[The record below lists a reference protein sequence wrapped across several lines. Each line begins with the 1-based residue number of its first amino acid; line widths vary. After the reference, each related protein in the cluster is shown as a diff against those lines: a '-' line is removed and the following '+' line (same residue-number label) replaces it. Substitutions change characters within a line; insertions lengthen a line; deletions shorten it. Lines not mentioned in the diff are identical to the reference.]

1 MCLLDGLLLLPV
13 ALWQTGG
20 QYAPTGQ
27 DLIALLLIGVFTTAL
42 AFTMWVEGVA
52 RVRVQHSAILGLLSA
67 VASAGVRVP
76 APRSGALGLDGRRRR
91 AHPRGRRRRG
101 AARRRRAG
109 AGAAALTGRR
119 QPVIARAQAGR
130 DLTGYGLVAA
140 CFVLV
145 GLSGALVAWADAPAS
160 VLLVLRLGIA
170 AFALG
175 LVFARRRAFRTFLR
189 RDLWLRFLLMG
200 VLDGGSLL
208 AYFYAIRET
217 GVAVATFLLFV
228 QPVWVALL
236 APRLLRAPT
245 ERLVYLALGV
255 ALAGLGVIMA
265 PGFTGGG
272 VTFSAAGVAAG
283 LAAGVLYAFFQLL
296 VKDLTRQLP
305 STTIVT
311 LECTLDMVVILPLAL
326 WQWTSLGVVLTR
338 ARPGSPPSSWGSCAR
353 PSPTPSGWRVSA
365 GSRCST
371 APSSGSS
378 RRWSRRCSPGCC

>member
-1 MCLLDGLLLLPV
+1 MTDRP
-13 ALWQTGG
+13 
-20 QYAPTGQ
+20 
-27 DLIALLLIGVFTTAL
+27 
-42 AFTMWVEGVA
+42 
-52 RVRVQHSAILGLLSA
+52 
-67 VASAGVRVP
+67 
-76 APRSGALGLDGRRRR
+76 
-91 AHPRGRRRRG
+91 
-101 AARRRRAG
+101 
-109 AGAAALTGRR
+109 
-119 QPVIARAQAGR
+119 QPVIARRQAGR
-130 DLTGYGLVAA
+130 DLTGYGLVAG

-170 AFALG
+170 AAALG

-189 RDLWLRFLLMG
+189 RELWLRFLLMG

-272 VTFSAAGVAAG
+272 VTLSAAGVAAG

-311 LECTLDMVVILPLAL
+311 LECTLDAVVILPLAL
-326 WQWTSLGVVLTR
+326 WQWTSLGVVLTGR
-338 ARPGSPPSSWGSCAR
+338 DWVAAVVLGLVCTAVAYSIWVEGVGRIPVQHSAILGFLTPVVAPLFAWLLLREAVTPATVVGGVLILIAGALVVWWGGPEVEPEPPL
-353 PSPTPSGWRVSA
+353 
-365 GSRCST
+365 
-371 APSSGSS
+371 
-378 RRWSRRCSPGCC
+378 

>member
-1 MCLLDGLLLLPV
+1 M
-13 ALWQTGG
+13 
-20 QYAPTGQ
+20 
-27 DLIALLLIGVFTTAL
+27 
-42 AFTMWVEGVA
+42 
-52 RVRVQHSAILGLLSA
+52 
-67 VASAGVRVP
+67 
-76 APRSGALGLDGRRRR
+76 
-91 AHPRGRRRRG
+91 
-101 AARRRRAG
+101 
-109 AGAAALTGRR
+109 
-119 QPVIARAQAGR
+119 
-130 DLTGYGLVAA
+130 
-140 CFVLV
+140 
-145 GLSGALVAWADAPAS
+145 
-160 VLLVLRLGIA
+160 LLVLRLGIA
-170 AFALG
+170 AVALG

-265 PGFTGGG
+265 PGFTGGE
-272 VTFSAAGVAAG
+272 VTLSAAGVAAG

-311 LECTLDMVVILPLAL
+311 LECTLDAVVILPLAL
-326 WQWTSLGVVLTR
+326 WQWTSLGVVLTGR
-338 ARPGSPPSSWGSCAR
+338 DWVAAVVLGLVCTAVAYSIWVEGVGRIPVQHSAILGFLTPVVAPLFAWLLLREAVTPATVVGGALILVAGALVVWWGGPEVEPEPPL
-353 PSPTPSGWRVSA
+353 
-365 GSRCST
+365 
-371 APSSGSS
+371 
-378 RRWSRRCSPGCC
+378 